1 MISTSIANLIDNHH
15 GLFTFGYTYKEEELL
30 NILLGDVF
38 SKLNSKELISID
50 NPESYK
56 DIENWTFSNK
66 VLVVDLKIKPQPKDF
81 SERRLFSQKLQEFC
95 SKNSNTA
102 IILSIMN
109 FDIVDK
115 NYKITPSEIIFA
127 SNCVWTLNNGILKNP
142 KNRYEM
148 DGKNYNLIA
157 YLREKKINEILND

>member
-1 MISTSIANLIDNHH
+1 MISTSIANLIDNHN
-15 GLFTFGYTYKEEELL
+15 GLFTFGYTYEDEKLL

-38 SKLNSKELISID
+38 SKLNSKELISIY

-66 VLVVDLKIKPQPKDF
+66 ALVVDLKFKPQPKDF

-102 IILSIMN
+102 IILTIMN
-109 FDIVDK
+109 FDMEGIHT
-115 NYKITPSEIIFA
+115 ITPKEIIFA
-127 SNCVWTLNNGILKNP
+127 SSCVWTLNNGILKNP